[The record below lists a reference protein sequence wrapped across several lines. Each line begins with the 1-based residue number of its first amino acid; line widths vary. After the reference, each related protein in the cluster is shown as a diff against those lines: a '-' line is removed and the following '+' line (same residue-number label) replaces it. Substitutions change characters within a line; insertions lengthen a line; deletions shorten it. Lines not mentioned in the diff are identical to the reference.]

1 MQIAEAESGPP
12 PPDLQGTQTM
22 PDPLTTPLP
31 TLADLAAGRVRA
43 GLTMKTWWWEALAP
57 EAPVPLPPHPV
68 DVAIIGSGFTGLV
81 AALTLLRAGRSVL
94 VLEAGRPG
102 FGASTRNGGQIGS
115 GNQKFRVKTLIA
127 MQGQAKAEA
136 LLREG
141 VAMLDHIEALIRD
154 EGIACHF
161 ARTGRFRGA
170 MRPAHYE
177 AMARDME
184 DLQRHAGVASFM
196 IPRAEQH
203 REIAS
208 DRFFGGSVLPD
219 DASLH
224 PGLYHTGLL
233 DRVRAAGGIVA
244 GQAEVVA
251 INAES
256 PGFSLVT
263 PRGKI
268 TAREV
273 VVATNGYTQHF
284 DRYTRRR
291 IVPVGSALI
300 ATGAMAPE
308 RITALMPG
316 GRMYGNTARVF
327 SYFRAAPDAPR
338 LIWGGRIGHNAPQTD
353 PRAYAHLARDLL
365 ETFPQMA
372 DAPVSHAWSGRIG
385 YTFDEFP
392 HLGRTPAGIHYAMGY
407 CGTGVS
413 RATWFGRKIAQQLM
427 GDPAGASAFSDLR
440 FPSHPFAAVA
450 PMTVPFFEHWYRL
463 RDRFDF

>member
-1 MQIAEAESGPP
+1 MPEAPP
-12 PPDLQGTQTM
+12 AVPA
-22 PDPLTTPLP
+22 P
-31 TLADLAAGRVRA
+31 TLSDLATGAVRA
-43 GLTMKTWWWEALAP
+43 GLTMRPWWWEGFAP
-57 EAPVPLPPHPV
+57 EPAVALPAGPV
-68 DVAIIGSGFTGLV
+68 DVAIVGSGFTGLV
-81 AALTLLRAGRSVL
+81 AALTLVRAGRSVV

-127 MQGQAKAEA
+127 MKGQAKAEA

-161 ARTGRFRGA
+161 TRCGRFRGA

-196 IPRAEQH
+196 VPRAEQH

-219 DASLH
+219 DAALH
-224 PGLYHTGLL
+224 PGLYHAGLL
-233 DRVRAAGGIVA
+233 ARVRAAGGVVA
-244 GQAEVVA
+244 GAAEVVA
-251 INAES
+251 INSEH
-256 PGFSLVT
+256 PGFTLVT
-263 PRGKI
+263 PRGRVA
-268 TAREV
+268 AREV
-273 VVATNGYTQHF
+273 IVATNGYTQHF
-284 DRYTRRR
+284 DRYTQRR

-300 ATGAMAPE
+300 ATGALPPGRLA
-308 RITALMPG
+308 ALLPG

-338 LIWGGRIGHNAPQTD
+338 LIWGGRIGHNAAQTD

-413 RATWFGRKIAQQLM
+413 RASWFGRKIALQLI
-427 GDPAGASAFSDLR
+427 GDPAGASEFSEMR

-450 PMTVPFFEHWYRL
+450 PLTVPVFERWYGL

>member
-1 MQIAEAESGPP
+1 MPEAPP
-12 PPDLQGTQTM
+12 AVPA
-22 PDPLTTPLP
+22 P
-31 TLADLAAGRVRA
+31 TLSDLATGAVRA
-43 GLTMKTWWWEALAP
+43 GLTMRPWWWEGFAP
-57 EAPVPLPPHPV
+57 EPAVALPARPV
-68 DVAIIGSGFTGLV
+68 DVAIVGSGFTGLV
-81 AALTLLRAGRSVL
+81 AALTLVRAGRSVV

-127 MQGQAKAEA
+127 MKGQAKAEA

-161 ARTGRFRGA
+161 TRCGRFRGA

-196 IPRAEQH
+196 VPRAEQH

-219 DASLH
+219 DAALH
-224 PGLYHTGLL
+224 PGLYHAGLL
-233 DRVRAAGGIVA
+233 ARVRAAGGVVA
-244 GQAEVVA
+244 GAAEVVA
-251 INAES
+251 INSEH
-256 PGFSLVT
+256 PGFTLVT
-263 PRGKI
+263 PRGRVA
-268 TAREV
+268 AREV
-273 VVATNGYTQHF
+273 IVATNGYTQQF

-300 ATGAMAPE
+300 ATGALPPGRLA
-308 RITALMPG
+308 ALLPG

-338 LIWGGRIGHNAPQTD
+338 LIWGGRIGHNAAQTD
-353 PRAYAHLARDLL
+353 PRAYVHLARDLL

-413 RATWFGRKIAQQLM
+413 RASWFGRKIALQLI
-427 GDPAGASAFSDLR
+427 GDPAGASEFSEMR

-450 PMTVPFFEHWYRL
+450 PLTVPVFERWYGL

>member
-1 MQIAEAESGPP
+1 MPEAPP
-12 PPDLQGTQTM
+12 AVPA
-22 PDPLTTPLP
+22 P
-31 TLADLAAGRVRA
+31 TLSDLATGVVRA
-43 GLTMKTWWWEALAP
+43 GLTMRPWWWEGFAP
-57 EAPVPLPPHPV
+57 EPAVALPAGPV
-68 DVAIIGSGFTGLV
+68 DVAIVGSGFTGLV
-81 AALTLLRAGRSVL
+81 AALTLVRAGRSVV

-127 MQGQAKAEA
+127 MKGQAKAEA

-161 ARTGRFRGA
+161 TRCGRFRGA

-196 IPRAEQH
+196 VPRAEQH

-219 DASLH
+219 DAALH
-224 PGLYHTGLL
+224 PGLYHAGLL
-233 DRVRAAGGIVA
+233 ARVRAAGGVVA
-244 GQAEVVA
+244 GGAEVVA
-251 INAES
+251 INAEH
-256 PGFSLVT
+256 PGFTLVT
-263 PRGKI
+263 PRGRVA
-268 TAREV
+268 AREV
-273 VVATNGYTQHF
+273 IVATNGYTQHF
-284 DRYTRRR
+284 DRYTQRR

-300 ATGAMAPE
+300 ATGALPPGRLA
-308 RITALMPG
+308 ALLPG

-338 LIWGGRIGHNAPQTD
+338 LIWGGRIGHNAAQTD

-413 RATWFGRKIAQQLM
+413 RASWFGRKIALQLI
-427 GDPAGASAFSDLR
+427 GDPAGASEFSEMR

-450 PMTVPFFEHWYRL
+450 PLTVPVFERWYGL

>member
-1 MQIAEAESGPP
+1 MPEAPP
-12 PPDLQGTQTM
+12 AVPA
-22 PDPLTTPLP
+22 P
-31 TLADLAAGRVRA
+31 TLSDLATGAVRA
-43 GLTMKTWWWEALAP
+43 GLTMRPWWWEGFAP
-57 EAPVPLPPHPV
+57 EPVVALPARPV
-68 DVAIIGSGFTGLV
+68 DVAIVGSGFTGLV
-81 AALTLLRAGRSVL
+81 AALMLVRAGRSVV

-102 FGASTRNGGQIGS
+102 FGASARNGGQIGS

-127 MQGQAKAEA
+127 MKGQAKAEA

-161 ARTGRFRGA
+161 TRCGRFRGA

-196 IPRAEQH
+196 VPRAEQH

-219 DASLH
+219 DAALH
-224 PGLYHTGLL
+224 PGLYHAGLL
-233 DRVRAAGGIVA
+233 ARLRAAGGIVA
-244 GQAEVVA
+244 GAAEVVA
-251 INAES
+251 INAEN
-256 PGFSLVT
+256 PGFTLVT
-263 PRGKI
+263 PRGRVA
-268 TAREV
+268 AREV
-273 VVATNGYTQHF
+273 IVATNGYTQHF
-284 DRYTRRR
+284 DRYTQRR

-300 ATGAMAPE
+300 ATGALPAD
-308 RITALMPG
+308 RIAALLPG

-327 SYFRAAPDAPR
+327 SYFRAAPDEPR
-338 LIWGGRIGHNAPQTD
+338 LIWGGRIGHNAAQTD

-365 ETFPQMA
+365 DTFPQMA

-413 RATWFGRKIAQQLM
+413 RASWFGRKIALQLM
-427 GDPAGASAFSDLR
+427 GDPAGASEFSEMR

-450 PMTVPFFEHWYRL
+450 PLTVPVFERWYGL

>member
-1 MQIAEAESGPP
+1 VIA
-12 PPDLQGTQTM
+12 
-22 PDPLTTPLP
+22 DPVAPVSLP
-31 TLADLAAGRVRA
+31 TLADLARGRVRS
-43 GLTMKTWWWEALAP
+43 GLTMAPWWWEPLDDAPPAALPGA
-57 EAPVPLPPHPV
+57 PV
-68 DVAIIGSGFTGLV
+68 DVAIVGSGFTGLV
-81 AALTLLRAGRSVL
+81 AALTLLRAGRSVT

-127 MQGQAKAEA
+127 MMGQTKAEA

-161 ARTGRFRGA
+161 TRCGRFRGA

-184 DLQRHAGVASFM
+184 DLRRHAGVASFM
-196 IPRAEQH
+196 VPRAAQH
-203 REIAS
+203 AEIAS
-208 DRFFGGSVLPD
+208 DMFHGGSVLPD

-224 PGLYHTGLL
+224 PGLYHAGLL
-233 DRVRAAGGIVA
+233 DRVQAAGGIVA
-244 GQAEVVA
+244 GLAEVVA
-251 INAES
+251 LRPEAR
-256 PGFSLVT
+256 GFTLVT
-263 PRGKI
+263 PRGRVQ
-268 TAREV
+268 ARDV
-273 VVATNGYTQHF
+273 IVATNGYTQHF
-284 DRYTRRR
+284 DSYTRRR

-300 ATGAMAPE
+300 ATGALPPA
-308 RITALMPG
+308 RIAALMPG
-316 GRMYGNTARVF
+316 GRMYGNSARVF

-338 LIWGGRIGHNAPQTD
+338 LIWGGRIGHNAAQTD

-365 ETFPQMA
+365 ATFPQMA

-392 HLGRTPAGIHYAMGY
+392 HLGRTPAGVHYAMGY

-427 GDPAGASAFSDLR
+427 GAAEGASEFSDLR
-440 FPSHPFAAVA
+440 FPSHPFAALA
-450 PMTVPFFEHWYRL
+450 PAAVPFVEQWYRL
-463 RDRFDF
+463 RDRFAF

>member
-1 MQIAEAESGPP
+1 MPEAPP
-12 PPDLQGTQTM
+12 AVPA
-22 PDPLTTPLP
+22 P
-31 TLADLAAGRVRA
+31 TLSDLATGAVRA
-43 GLTMKTWWWEALAP
+43 GLTMRPWWWEGFAP
-57 EAPVPLPPHPV
+57 EPAVALPARPV
-68 DVAIIGSGFTGLV
+68 DVAIVGSGFTGLV
-81 AALTLLRAGRSVL
+81 AALTLVRAGRSVV

-127 MQGQAKAEA
+127 MKGQAKAEA

-161 ARTGRFRGA
+161 TRCGRFRGA

-196 IPRAEQH
+196 VPRAEQH

-219 DASLH
+219 DAALH
-224 PGLYHTGLL
+224 PGLYHAGLL
-233 DRVRAAGGIVA
+233 ARVRAAGGVVA
-244 GQAEVVA
+244 GAAEVVA
-251 INAES
+251 INSEH
-256 PGFSLVT
+256 PGFTLVT
-263 PRGKI
+263 PRGRVA
-268 TAREV
+268 AREV
-273 VVATNGYTQHF
+273 IVATNGYTQHF
-284 DRYTRRR
+284 DRYTQRR

-300 ATGAMAPE
+300 ATGALPPGPLA
-308 RITALMPG
+308 ALLPG

-338 LIWGGRIGHNAPQTD
+338 LIWGGRIGHNAAQTD

-413 RATWFGRKIAQQLM
+413 RASWFGRKIALQLI
-427 GDPAGASAFSDLR
+427 GDPAGASEFSEMR

-450 PMTVPFFEHWYRL
+450 PLTVPVFERWYGL

>member
-1 MQIAEAESGPP
+1 
-12 PPDLQGTQTM
+12 M
-22 PDPLTTPLP
+22 PDPNPDLPPDAAPASAPLP
-31 TLADLAAGRVRA
+31 TLAELARGRARSGVK
-43 GLTMKTWWWEALAP
+43 MQPWWWEPLAP
-57 EAPVPLPPHPV
+57 EPAAPLPAAPV

-81 AALTLLRAGRSVL
+81 AALTLLRAGRSVA

-115 GNQKFRVKTLIA
+115 GNQKFPVKTLIS
-127 MQGQAKAEA
+127 MKGQAKAEA

-154 EGIACHF
+154 EGIGCHF
-161 ARTGRFRGA
+161 TRSGRFRGA

-184 DLQRHAGVASFM
+184 DLARHAGVAAFM
-196 IPRAEQH
+196 VPRAEQG

-208 DRFFGGSVLPD
+208 ERFFGGSVLPD

-224 PGLYHTGLL
+224 PGLYHAGLL
-233 DRVRAAGGIVA
+233 ARVRAAGGVVA
-244 GQAEVVA
+244 GAAEVVA
-251 INAES
+251 IRSEA
-256 PGFSLVT
+256 PGFRLLT
-263 PRGKI
+263 PRGQVR
-268 TAREV
+268 AREV
-273 VVATNGYTQHF
+273 IVATNGYTQHF
-284 DRYTRRR
+284 ERYTARR

-300 ATGAMAPE
+300 ATGPLSPE
-308 RITALMPG
+308 RIGALMPG

-365 ETFPQMA
+365 ETFPQLA

-413 RATWFGRKIAQQLM
+413 RASWFGRKIAQQLL
-427 GDPAGASAFSDLR
+427 GLREGASEFSDLT

-450 PMTVPFFEHWYRL
+450 PMTVPVFESWYRL
-463 RDRFDF
+463 RDRLDF